1 MSAERFEFSKDNLDF
16 YLKELAK
23 EIKAEYG
30 RNVHFEII
38 LVGGA
43 AVMSS
48 YGFRCMTTDIDAEM
62 PTELKSLVDRV
73 GDRVGLSTGWLN
85 SDFKKTDSYS
95 RNIRL
100 YSKPYKSF
108 LRVLEVRVIRDE
120 YLIAMK
126 LQSARYYKRD
136 ISDIVGIMKEM
147 RQQGKNPTEES
158 IKTAVKN
165 LYGWEFSID
174 SFMGRII
181 AQCIN
186 TKDLDNLYEK
196 CTSFED
202 GNKTHLMEFEEKYPD
217 VLSEKNLTQIL
228 QNAQNTDEE
237 FLQQFEDS
245 LTEDEVVIHEP
256 DENGNLIIIPED
268 E

>member
-1 MSAERFEFSKDNLDF
+1 MSAERFEFSKENLDY

-30 RNVHFEII
+30 KNVHFEII

-48 YGFRCMTTDIDAEM
+48 YGFRCMTTDIDADM
-62 PTELKSLVDRV
+62 PAELRSLVNRV
-73 GDRVGLSTGWLN
+73 GDRMGLSTGWLN
-85 SDFKKTDSYS
+85 SDFKKTNSYS

-108 LRVLEVRVIRDE
+108 SRVLEVRVIKDE

-147 RQQGKNPTEES
+147 RQQGKSPTEES
-158 IKTAVKN
+158 IQAAVKN
-165 LYGWEFSID
+165 LYGWEFSMD

-186 TKDLDNLYEK
+186 TKDLDYLYEK
-196 CTSFED
+196 YSLFED
-202 GNKTHLMEFEEKYPD
+202 RNKTHLMEFEEKYPD
-217 VLSEKNLTQIL
+217 VLSEKNLSQIL
-228 QNAQNTDEE
+228 QNVQNADEE
-237 FLQQFEDS
+237 FLQQFE
-245 LTEDEVVIHEP
+245 EP
-256 DENGNLIIIPED
+256 ITKNGGSHA
-268 E
+268 